1 MTDHTVLSK
10 VEDVR
15 ALERVNQ
22 AIAALGTDARGG
34 KDAPSSSVG
43 VRCDACGREAARYR
57 IPEDGHRAGQHLC
70 EPCYAKHAPPC
81 GTSMSEA
88 ARARSEVPLVAIG
101 PPGYEHDGA
110 WKAPSLSPVLDAVER
125 ANAKPVTADDL
136 VNRVIAEARK
146 VCRDFAE
153 VEASGSDNETKYAL
167 FQGVAGL
174 QGALAALDR
183 KRG

>member
-1 MTDHTVLSK
+1 MNTANIEAQFLARTGQTDDAERKAQDPLARDID
-10 VEDVR
+10 ELDVDKLLKN
-15 ALERVNQ
+15 AGA
-22 AIAALGTDARGG
+22 AIAGPKCSDARGG
-34 KDAPSSSVG
+34 KDAPTLSST
-43 VRCDACGREAARYR
+43 A
-57 IPEDGHRAGQHLC
+57 
-70 EPCYAKHAPPC
+70 
-81 GTSMSEA
+81 SMSEA
-88 ARARSEVPLVAIG
+88 GRARSEVPLVAIG

-125 ANAKPVTADDL
+125 AKAKPVTADDL

-153 VEASGSDNETKYAL
+153 VEASGADNETKYAL